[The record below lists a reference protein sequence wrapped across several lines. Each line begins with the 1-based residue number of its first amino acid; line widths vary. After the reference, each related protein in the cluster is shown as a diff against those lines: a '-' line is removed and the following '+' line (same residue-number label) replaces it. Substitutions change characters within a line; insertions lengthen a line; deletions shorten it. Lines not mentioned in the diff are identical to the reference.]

1 MENSKLTNL
10 ALTFTS
16 LDNNERAV
24 TANIVAKR
32 SKLLGPIRK

>member
-10 ALTFTS
+10 AITLSS

-32 SKLLGPIRK
+32 SKLLRPIKK